1 MSNEEIVIRIQARE
15 DNLCSVLWE
24 QVEKLAAWKAR
35 RVIRALEGYYGVEF
49 GDLYNACYP
58 AMLDA
63 VRTYNPATGAFATWF
78 MYYIKTAFATETGY
92 RTEKAR
98 QDPLRQAVSLSRPLG
113 ETQDD
118 GILADVIP
126 DAGAQLRMEAVEE
139 KLWHDQLHEALE
151 TVLSEIPENQSRVLR
166 CRYYEG
172 LTQAVTAQR
181 LNISPAEARK
191 FEGQGLKAL
200 RYHKLAAKI
209 RPFYDFDYCRG

>member
-1 MSNEEIVIRIQARE
+1 MSNEEIVIRIQAGE
-15 DNLCSVLWE
+15 ENLCSVLWE

-35 RVIRALEGYYGVEF
+35 RVIRALDGFGGVEF

-58 AMLDA
+58 AMLEA
-63 VRTYNPATGAFATWF
+63 VRTYNPATGAFTTWF
-78 MYYIKTAFATETGY
+78 VYYIKTAFATETGY

-126 DAGAQLRMEAVEE
+126 DPGAQLRMDAVDE

-151 TVLSEIPENQSRVLR
+151 AALSEIPAEQSAVLR
-166 CRYYEG
+166 HRYYENM
-172 LTQAVTAQR
+172 TQAAVARR
-181 LNISPAEARK
+181 LNMSLSEVRK
-191 FEGQGLKAL
+191 YEGRGLKAL
-200 RYHKLAAKI
+200 RYHKMAARI
-209 RPFYDFDYCRG
+209 RPFYESDYV